1 MAPVLLEDKQIPRR
15 TLSHDMESFFAV
27 IIWIATIDYFDEA
40 ALQAKPLAMVM
51 LGRKDP
57 MDIVNAKE
65 HWFKIPRE
73 FLRKIFAHFQPFYH
87 EDRFITCLLKLR
99 RILYGDIDDSEE
111 TGRADEEMGSAD
123 GEMGSADEEMGS
135 ADEKT
140 GSADLMKEGL
150 FRVCMKEIDDYLNE
164 KKGVDEMQWI
174 DSQAQASHIHL
185 GES

>member
-65 HWFKIPRE
+65 YWFKIPRK

-87 EDRFITCLLKLR
+87 ENRFITCLLKLR

-111 TGRADEEMGSAD
+111 T
-123 GEMGSADEEMGS
+123 GSADEEMGS

-150 FRVCMKEIDDYLNE
+150 FRMCMKEIDDYLNE
-164 KKGVDEMQWI
+164 KKGIDEMQWI